1 MDQDKYKTR
10 QTLLERLSNKY
21 DENSWNEFIGTY
33 KAYICVVIMR
43 MGINESDTE
52 DLAQQVMLKLWKKLP
67 GFNYNRNKRFRNYLA
82 STARNTV
89 NDFIRKI
96 NAEKARL
103 EKADINT
110 DEEEYVSLPD
120 INTLINEE
128 WESFIANLALDNIR
142 SHFEAASIDIFLQIL
157 DGRDPQELAD
167 NLGLKKNSIQKTFR
181 RIKEKLKDEICRLKI
196 DLE

>member
-167 NLGLKKNSIQKTFR
+167 NLGL
-181 RIKEKLKDEICRLKI
+181 
-196 DLE
+196 